1 MSVEKVNRSAGPV
14 WRVRWREGGRNRA
27 RTFDLRRDALRYE
40 TEVRR
45 RAQLGS
51 LAQLDAGAETLD
63 GYVTGTWA
71 PTHAV
76 ALAAST
82 RAVYAHVYDRHLSPH
97 LGSLEL
103 RAITPETVARWQAQR
118 LAAGVGAH
126 AVRKAITV
134 LGAILQRAVEA
145 HRIPYNPVRATRK
158 AKLPERGE
166 VRPLAPR
173 DVEAMRAF
181 LLAGGSEHPHRD
193 ACLVSVLAYAGL
205 RPGEALA
212 LTWGNVLDGTLVVN
226 ASKTGRRRSVRL
238 LAPLAGDLREWRL
251 ASGRPGPNALLFP
264 ASDGKPWS
272 HEGYKSWARR
282 AFRRAAISAGA
293 PDATPYTLRHSF
305 VSLLLA
311 EGRNPLDVAG
321 QAGHRPSLSLDVYG
335 HLYAEQ
341 DGRERTDAE
350 TLIRTAR
357 EGSGT
362 RLVPAAPVA
371 AER

>member
-1 MSVEKVNRSAGPV
+1 M
-14 WRVRWREGGRNRA
+14 
-27 RTFDLRRDALRYE
+27 
-40 TEVRR
+40 
-45 RAQLGS
+45 
-51 LAQLDAGAETLD
+51 
-63 GYVTGTWA
+63 TGTWA

-282 AFRRAAISAGA
+282 AFRRAGSPRARRTPPRTRCAIRSCPCSWPRAAIRSTSPGRPGTGRA
-293 PDATPYTLRHSF
+293 SPLTSTGISTPSRMAASGPTPRRS
-305 VSLLLA
+305 SGPLA
-311 EGRNPLDVAG
+311 K
-321 QAGHRPSLSLDVYG
+321 
-335 HLYAEQ
+335 
-341 DGRERTDAE
+341 
-350 TLIRTAR
+350 
-357 EGSGT
+357 
-362 RLVPAAPVA
+362 APVPVSYPPRRSRPNGSA
-371 AER
+371 AERRK